1 MTVGGMDADIDDCM
15 DAGGRATQDAKAER
29 TRMYLQR
36 VMSEG
41 YPLHLLIESVTNLKW
56 SGKAYVTQC

>member
-1 MTVGGMDADIDDCM
+1 MTVGGMDADI
-15 DAGGRATQDAKAER
+15 ER

-41 YPLHLLIESVTNLKW
+41 YPLHLLLESVTDLKW
-56 SGKAYVTQC
+56 SSTAYVAQC